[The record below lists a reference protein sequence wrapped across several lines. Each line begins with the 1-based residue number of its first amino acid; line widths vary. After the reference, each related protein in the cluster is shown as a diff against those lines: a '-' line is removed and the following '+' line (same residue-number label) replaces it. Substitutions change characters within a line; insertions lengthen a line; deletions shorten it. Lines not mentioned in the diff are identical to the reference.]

1 VVESSRSQFK
11 KESNSQSK
19 KSGELMQSN
28 EDYSA
33 TVEKYRT
40 LNKMFTKD
48 KKDSSSNKDARKKR
62 AELINRIL
70 NNQEKEI
77 ISLRFGIP
85 DDNNMTLEQVGKNLG
100 LTRERVRQI
109 EKRALIKLRDH
120 PSLKF
125 LKDYLDE

>member
-1 VVESSRSQFK
+1 M
-11 KESNSQSK
+11 
-19 KSGELMQSN
+19 LSN

-33 TVEKYRT
+33 TVDKYRT
-40 LNKMFTKD
+40 LNKMFNKN
-48 KKDSSSNKDARKKR
+48 KKASSSNKDAREKR
-62 AELINRIL
+62 SEILNRIL

-85 DDNNMTLEQVGKNLG
+85 DGNDMTLEQVGKNLG
-100 LTRERVRQI
+100 WTQERVRQI
-109 EKRALIKLRDH
+109 EQRELKKLREH

>member
-1 VVESSRSQFK
+1 
-11 KESNSQSK
+11 
-19 KSGELMQSN
+19 MQSTD
-28 EDYSA
+28 ESDI
-33 TVEKYRT
+33 
-40 LNKMFTKD
+40 KD
-48 KKDSSSNKDARKKR
+48 KRSAMLKK
-62 AELINRIL
+62 IL

-109 EKRALIKLRDH
+109 EQKALIKLRDH

>member
-1 VVESSRSQFK
+1 
-11 KESNSQSK
+11 
-19 KSGELMQSN
+19 MQSN

-33 TVEKYRT
+33 TVEKFRT

-48 KKDSSSNKDARKKR
+48 KKDSSSNKDAREKR
-62 AELINRIL
+62 AEILKRVL

-109 EKRALIKLRDH
+109 EQKALMKLRDH

>member
-1 VVESSRSQFK
+1 MHSKDES
-11 KESNSQSK
+11 
-19 KSGELMQSN
+19 
-28 EDYSA
+28 DI
-33 TVEKYRT
+33 
-40 LNKMFTKD
+40 KD
-48 KKDSSSNKDARKKR
+48 KRSVMLKK
-62 AELINRIL
+62 IL

-109 EKRALIKLRDH
+109 EKKALIKLRDH

>member
-1 VVESSRSQFK
+1 
-11 KESNSQSK
+11 
-19 KSGELMQSN
+19 MQSN

-40 LNKMFTKD
+40 LNQMFKKD
-48 KKDSSSNKDARKKR
+48 MKDSSSNKDARKKR
-62 AELINRIL
+62 AEIL
-70 NNQEKEI
+70 RRVLNTQEKQI

-85 DDNNMTLEQVGKNLG
+85 DGNDMTLEPVGKNLG

-109 EKRALIKLRDH
+109 EKKALIKLRDH

>member
-1 VVESSRSQFK
+1 
-11 KESNSQSK
+11 
-19 KSGELMQSN
+19 MQSN

-40 LNKMFTKD
+40 LNKIFTKM
-48 KKDSSSNKDARKKR
+48 KDSSSNTDARKKR

-70 NNQEKEI
+70 NSQEKEI

-109 EKRALIKLRDH
+109 EQKALIKLREH

>member
-1 VVESSRSQFK
+1 
-11 KESNSQSK
+11 
-19 KSGELMQSN
+19 MQSN

-40 LNKMFTKD
+40 LNKILNKD
-48 KKDSSSNKDARKKR
+48 IKDNSSNKDARKKR
-62 AELINRIL
+62 AEIIKRVL
-70 NNQEKEI
+70 NNQEKKI
-77 ISLRFGIP
+77 LSLRFGIP
-85 DDNNMTLEQVGKNLG
+85 DGNNMTLEQVGKNLG

-109 EKRALIKLRDH
+109 EQKALMKLRDH

>member
-1 VVESSRSQFK
+1 MEP
-11 KESNSQSK
+11 
-19 KSGELMQSN
+19 N

-33 TVEKYRT
+33 RVEKNRT
-40 LNKMFTKD
+40 LNKMFNKD
-48 KKDSSSNKDARKKR
+48 KKNSFSNKDVREKR
-62 AELINRIL
+62 SEILNRIL

-109 EKRALIKLRDH
+109 EQKALNKLREH

-125 LKDYLDE
+125 LKDYLEE

>member
-1 VVESSRSQFK
+1 
-11 KESNSQSK
+11 
-19 KSGELMQSN
+19 MQSN

-40 LNKMFTKD
+40 LNKILNKD
-48 KKDSSSNKDARKKR
+48 MKDSSSNIDARKKR
-62 AELINRIL
+62 AEIIKRVL
-70 NNQEKEI
+70 NNQEKKI

-109 EKRALIKLRDH
+109 EKKALIKLREH

>member
-1 VVESSRSQFK
+1 
-11 KESNSQSK
+11 
-19 KSGELMQSN
+19 MQSN

-40 LNKMFTKD
+40 LNKMFSKD
-48 KKDSSSNKDARKKR
+48 MKDSSSNKDARKKR

-70 NNQEKEI
+70 NSQEKEI

-109 EKRALIKLRDH
+109 EKKALIKLRDH

-125 LKDYLDE
+125 LKDYLDD

>member
-1 VVESSRSQFK
+1 
-11 KESNSQSK
+11 
-19 KSGELMQSN
+19 MQSN

-40 LNKMFTKD
+40 LNKISSKD
-48 KKDSSSNKDARKKR
+48 MKDSSSNKDARKKR

-85 DDNNMTLEQVGKNLG
+85 DDDNMTLEQVGKNLG

-109 EKRALIKLRDH
+109 EQKALIKLREH

>member
-1 VVESSRSQFK
+1 
-11 KESNSQSK
+11 
-19 KSGELMQSN
+19 MQSN

-40 LNKMFTKD
+40 LNQMFKKD
-48 KKDSSSNKDARKKR
+48 MKDSSSNKDARKKR
-62 AELINRIL
+62 AEIVRRVL
-70 NNQEKEI
+70 NNQEKQI
-77 ISLRFGIP
+77 LSLRFGIP
-85 DDNNMTLEQVGKNLG
+85 DGNDMTLEQVGKNLG

-109 EKRALIKLRDH
+109 EKKALIKLRDH

>member
-1 VVESSRSQFK
+1 
-11 KESNSQSK
+11 
-19 KSGELMQSN
+19 MQSN

-40 LNKMFTKD
+40 LRKMFIKD
-48 KKDSSSNKDARKKR
+48 IEDSSSNKDAREKR
-62 AELINRIL
+62 SAIVNRIL

-109 EKRALIKLRDH
+109 EKKALIKLRDH
-120 PSLKF
+120 PSIKF

>member
-1 VVESSRSQFK
+1 
-11 KESNSQSK
+11 
-19 KSGELMQSN
+19 MQSN

-40 LNKMFTKD
+40 LNKIFNID
-48 KKDSSSNKDARKKR
+48 KKDSSSNKDAREKR
-62 AELINRIL
+62 AEIIKRVL
-70 NNQEKEI
+70 NNQEKKI
-77 ISLRFGIP
+77 LSLRFGIP
-85 DDNNMTLEQVGKNLG
+85 DGNNMTLEQVGKNLG

-109 EKRALIKLRDH
+109 EKKALITLRDH

>member
-1 VVESSRSQFK
+1 MHSTDES
-11 KESNSQSK
+11 
-19 KSGELMQSN
+19 
-28 EDYSA
+28 DI
-33 TVEKYRT
+33 
-40 LNKMFTKD
+40 KD
-48 KKDSSSNKDARKKR
+48 KRSAMLKK
-62 AELINRIL
+62 IL

-85 DDNNMTLEQVGKNLG
+85 DDDNMTLEQVGKNLG

-109 EKRALIKLRDH
+109 EKKALDKLRGH

>member
-1 VVESSRSQFK
+1 VVESSTVQFK
-11 KESNSQSK
+11 RESNSQSK
-19 KSGELMQSN
+19 KLGELMEPN

-48 KKDSSSNKDARKKR
+48 KKDSSSNKDAREKR
-62 AELINRIL
+62 SEILNRIL
-70 NNQEKEI
+70 NSQEKEI

-85 DDNNMTLEQVGKNLG
+85 DDNNMTLEQVGKNLA
-100 LTRERVRQI
+100 LIRERVRQI
-109 EKRALIKLRDH
+109 GKNALIKLRDN

-125 LKDYLDE
+125 LKDYQDE

>member
-1 VVESSRSQFK
+1 
-11 KESNSQSK
+11 
-19 KSGELMQSN
+19 MQSN

-48 KKDSSSNKDARKKR
+48 KKVNSSNKGAREKR
-62 AELINRIL
+62 AELLNRIL

-109 EKRALIKLRDH
+109 EKKALIKLRDH

-125 LKDYLDE
+125 LKDYLDD

>member
-1 VVESSRSQFK
+1 
-11 KESNSQSK
+11 
-19 KSGELMQSN
+19 MQSN

-40 LNKMFTKD
+40 LNKIFTKD
-48 KKDSSSNKDARKKR
+48 KKASSSNKDARKKR

-70 NNQEKEI
+70 NSQEKEI

-85 DDNNMTLEQVGKNLG
+85 DDDNMTLEQVGKNLG

-109 EKRALIKLRDH
+109 EKKALIKLRDH

>member
-1 VVESSRSQFK
+1 MHSTDES
-11 KESNSQSK
+11 
-19 KSGELMQSN
+19 
-28 EDYSA
+28 YI
-33 TVEKYRT
+33 
-40 LNKMFTKD
+40 KD
-48 KKDSSSNKDARKKR
+48 KRSAMLKK
-62 AELINRIL
+62 IL

-109 EKRALIKLRDH
+109 EKKALIKLRDH

-125 LKDYLDE
+125 LKDYLDD

>member
-1 VVESSRSQFK
+1 
-11 KESNSQSK
+11 
-19 KSGELMQSN
+19 MQSN

-40 LNKMFTKD
+40 LNQMFKKD
-48 KKDSSSNKDARKKR
+48 MKDSSSNKDARKKR
-62 AELINRIL
+62 AEILRRVL
-70 NNQEKEI
+70 NNQEKRI
-77 ISLRFGIP
+77 LSLRFGIP
-85 DDNNMTLEQVGKNLG
+85 DGNDMTLEQVGKNLG

>member
-1 VVESSRSQFK
+1 
-11 KESNSQSK
+11 
-19 KSGELMQSN
+19 MQSN
-28 EDYSA
+28 EDFST
-33 TVEKYRT
+33 TVEKNRT
-40 LNKMFTKD
+40 LNKIFTKD
-48 KKDSSSNKDARKKR
+48 KKDSSSNKDAREKR
-62 AELINRIL
+62 SEIINRIL

-100 LTRERVRQI
+100 MTRERVRQI
-109 EKRALIKLRDH
+109 EKKALIKLRDH

>member
-1 VVESSRSQFK
+1 
-11 KESNSQSK
+11 
-19 KSGELMQSN
+19 MQSN
-28 EDYSA
+28 EDFST
-33 TVEKYRT
+33 TVEKNRT
-40 LNKMFTKD
+40 LNKIFTKV
-48 KKDSSSNKDARKKR
+48 KDSSSNKDARKKR

-70 NNQEKEI
+70 NSQEKEI

-109 EKRALIKLRDH
+109 EQKALIKLREH
-120 PSLKF
+120 PSIKF

>member
-1 VVESSRSQFK
+1 
-11 KESNSQSK
+11 
-19 KSGELMQSN
+19 MQSN
-28 EDYSA
+28 EDFST
-33 TVEKYRT
+33 TVEKNRT

-48 KKDSSSNKDARKKR
+48 MKDSSSNKDARKKR
-62 AELINRIL
+62 AGLINRIL
-70 NNQEKEI
+70 NSQEKEI

-109 EKRALIKLRDH
+109 EQKALIKLRDH

>member
-1 VVESSRSQFK
+1 VVESSTGQFK
-11 KESNSQSK
+11 KDSNSQSK

-48 KKDSSSNKDARKKR
+48 MKDSSSNKDARKKR

>member
-1 VVESSRSQFK
+1 
-11 KESNSQSK
+11 
-19 KSGELMQSN
+19 MQSN

-40 LNKMFTKD
+40 LNKILNKD
-48 KKDSSSNKDARKKR
+48 IKDSSSNKDARKKR
-62 AELINRIL
+62 AEIIKRVL
-70 NNQEKEI
+70 NNQEKKI
-77 ISLRFGIP
+77 LSLRFGIP
-85 DDNNMTLEQVGKNLG
+85 DGNNMTLEQVGKNLG

-109 EKRALIKLRDH
+109 EKKALIKLREH

>member
-1 VVESSRSQFK
+1 MHSTDES
-11 KESNSQSK
+11 
-19 KSGELMQSN
+19 
-28 EDYSA
+28 DI
-33 TVEKYRT
+33 
-40 LNKMFTKD
+40 KD
-48 KKDSSSNKDARKKR
+48 KRSAMLKK
-62 AELINRIL
+62 IL
-70 NNQEKEI
+70 SNQEKEI

-109 EKRALIKLRDH
+109 EKKALDKLRGH

>member
-1 VVESSRSQFK
+1 
-11 KESNSQSK
+11 
-19 KSGELMQSN
+19 MQSTD
-28 EDYSA
+28 ESDI
-33 TVEKYRT
+33 
-40 LNKMFTKD
+40 KD
-48 KKDSSSNKDARKKR
+48 KRSAMLKK
-62 AELINRIL
+62 IL

-77 ISLRFGIP
+77 LSLRFGIP

-109 EKRALIKLRDH
+109 EKKALDKLRGH

>member
-1 VVESSRSQFK
+1 
-11 KESNSQSK
+11 
-19 KSGELMQSN
+19 MQSN

-40 LNKMFTKD
+40 LNKIFTKD
-48 KKDSSSNKDARKKR
+48 KKDSSSNKDAREKR
-62 AELINRIL
+62 AAILKRVL

-109 EKRALIKLRDH
+109 EKKALIKLREH

>member
-1 VVESSRSQFK
+1 MEP
-11 KESNSQSK
+11 
-19 KSGELMQSN
+19 N

-33 TVEKYRT
+33 RVEKNRT
-40 LNKMFTKD
+40 LNKMFNNNTKA
-48 KKDSSSNKDARKKR
+48 SPSNKDAREKR
-62 AELINRIL
+62 SEILNRIL

-109 EKRALIKLRDH
+109 EKKALIKLRDH

>member
-1 VVESSRSQFK
+1 
-11 KESNSQSK
+11 
-19 KSGELMQSN
+19 MQSN

-40 LNKMFTKD
+40 LNKMFIKD

-109 EKRALIKLRDH
+109 EKKALIKLRDH

>member
-1 VVESSRSQFK
+1 MEP
-11 KESNSQSK
+11 
-19 KSGELMQSN
+19 N
-28 EDYSA
+28 ENYSA
-33 TVEKYRT
+33 RVEKNRT
-40 LNKMFTKD
+40 LNEMFNNN
-48 KKDSSSNKDARKKR
+48 KKDSSSNKDAIEKR
-62 AELINRIL
+62 SEILKRVL

-109 EKRALIKLRDH
+109 EKKALIKLRDH

>member
-1 VVESSRSQFK
+1 M
-11 KESNSQSK
+11 
-19 KSGELMQSN
+19 LSN

-33 TVEKYRT
+33 TVDKYRT
-40 LNKMFTKD
+40 LNKMF
-48 KKDSSSNKDARKKR
+48 KKDMKDNSSNKDARKKQ

-70 NNQEKEI
+70 NSQEKEI
-77 ISLRFGIP
+77 IKLRFGIP

-109 EKRALIKLRDH
+109 EQKALIKLRDH

>member
-1 VVESSRSQFK
+1 M
-11 KESNSQSK
+11 NSFLSM
-19 KSGELMQSN
+19 KSL
-28 EDYSA
+28 YSP
-33 TVEKYRT
+33 
-40 LNKMFTKD
+40 
-48 KKDSSSNKDARKKR
+48 SNKEFYAENKR
-62 AELINRIL
+62 AEIIGRIL
-70 NNQEKEI
+70 NNQEKKV

-109 EKRALIKLRDH
+109 EQKALQKLRGH

>member
-1 VVESSRSQFK
+1 MVESSRSQFK

-40 LNKMFTKD
+40 LNKIFTKV
-48 KKDSSSNKDARKKR
+48 KDSSINKDARKKR

-70 NNQEKEI
+70 NSQEKEI

-85 DDNNMTLEQVGKNLG
+85 DDDNMTLEQVGKNLG

-109 EKRALIKLRDH
+109 EKKALIKLRDH